1 MPIAGE
7 AIDLQQNDTTWS
19 KGDRVGPIN
28 ELKSVGDGIAGPRRG
43 MQRRVTIGLALRG
56 APGVSELEGKVSA
69 IIMRCR

>member
-43 MQRRVTIGLALRG
+43 MQRRVTIVRG